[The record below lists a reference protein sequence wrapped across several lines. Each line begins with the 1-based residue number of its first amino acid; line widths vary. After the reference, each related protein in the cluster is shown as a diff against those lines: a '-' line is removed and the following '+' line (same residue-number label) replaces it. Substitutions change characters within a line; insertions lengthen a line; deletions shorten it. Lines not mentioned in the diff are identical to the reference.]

1 MTNPWT
7 FLRSLF
13 NRPGPGNPGQDEP
26 APPETGGAL
35 SNEALQSRMAH
46 HPLLDLLKERR
57 GERRWKWV
65 RRLAF
70 SGMALAGSALY
81 LATALGGLGY
91 RADFLPGPPDRAG
104 VVRIEGP
111 IMAGALASADKV
123 VPALERAFAR
133 DGVKAVVLAIDSPGG
148 QPGEGEAIMDALDRL
163 KAKTHKPVWAVIG
176 NTGASAAY
184 MIALRADHIVAG
196 RYSLVGS
203 IGAKLEGWGLHR
215 MLGKLE
221 VDHHMFASGGLKDM
235 LDPYAPLTPE
245 AAAKAQALVDRLGA
259 AFKHDLERGRAGK
272 LKPGVDYAT
281 GEAWT
286 GEEALRLGLIDE
298 VGTLHTLVKERLA
311 LEPSEFGPAN
321 PAGGLLPFA
330 TELGRMLL
338 ASLAQGG
345 ATVR

>member
-1 MTNPWT
+1 MTHPLT
-7 FLRSLF
+7 YLMSLF
-13 NRPGPGNPGQDEP
+13 SRLGPRWQGRDEL
-26 APPETGGAL
+26 APLEAEGAL
-35 SNEALQSRMAH
+35 SNEALQTRLAH
-46 HPLLDLLKERR
+46 HLLHDLLKERR

-70 SGMALAGSALY
+70 SGAALAGFALY
-81 LATALGGLGY
+81 LATALSGLGY
-91 RADFLPGPPDRAG
+91 RADFLPARSDRAG

-111 IMAGALASADKV
+111 IMAGALASADRV
-123 VPALERAFAR
+123 IPALERAFAK

-148 QPGEGEAIMDALDRL
+148 QPGEGEAIMDTLDRL

-215 MLGKLE
+215 VLGKLE

-235 LDPYAPLTPE
+235 LDPYAPLAPE

-259 AFKHDLERGRAGK
+259 EFRHDLERGRAGR
-272 LKPGVDYAT
+272 LAPGVDYAT

-286 GEEALRLGLIDE
+286 GEEALRLGLVDE
-298 VGTLHTLVKERLA
+298 IGTLHTLVRQRLA

-321 PAGGLLPFA
+321 PAQGLFPFA
-330 TELGRMLL
+330 SELGRMFL
-338 ASLAQGG
+338 AALAQDG
-345 ATVR
+345 AVVR